1 MIMKKRFFISMSMLV
16 CFVLPLMVACSSDD
30 DDEMSYTSDEI
41 VEILNGKWSING
53 EFRFILKDGD
63 KIVTKEGN
71 YTGTIEFKKDQKY
84 AVQSTPLYEYESTIN
99 GKNRTSI
106 IKLDDLLYGSTYSL
120 LKKGGEYY
128 ISLGIM
134 KEPYDMTFKIVS
146 LTKKSFNLVLDRY
159 IENTKETLFLTI
171 VSN

>member
-1 MIMKKRFFISMSMLV
+1 MKKRFCISMSMLV
-16 CFVLPLMVACSSDD
+16 CLVLPIMVACSSDD

-41 VEILNGKWSING
+41 VEILSG
-53 EFRFILKDGD
+53 EWEIHGDFRFIFKDGD
-63 KIVTKEGN
+63 KMMTKEGN

-84 AVQSTPLYEYESTIN
+84 AVQSTPLYEYEETYN
-99 GKNRTSI
+99 GKKVTGNIT
-106 IKLDDLLYGSTYSL
+106 LDALLLGSTYSL

-128 ISLGIM
+128 ISMGLL

-146 LTKKSFNLVLDRY
+146 LTKKSFKLVLDRY
-159 IENTKETLFLTI
+159 IEDTKETLYLTI